1 MKAKA
6 GLIIIAVTMLIV
18 AGRVGFIAGTRSA
31 DAQMAGFVRQLA
43 LTHAAKEA
51 SIYTQ
56 VLEKLHE
63 GENECVIDRL
73 EVLLDYAV
81 IHIGDYYTP
90 EYDRE
95 GWVAK
100 SLNHT
105 RNYRTVY
112 PHRPSDDRTAKRF
125 DAGLALKTASK

>member
-1 MKAKA
+1 MKVRI
-6 GLIIIAVTMLIV
+6 GLVIITVAILIIAV
-18 AGRVGFIAGTRSA
+18 RVSYIAGIRSA

-105 RNYRTVY
+105 RNYRTLY
-112 PHRPSDDRTAKRF
+112 PHRPWDDRTAKRF
-125 DAGLALKTASK
+125 DAALALKTASK